1 MTKIP
6 RDVVIGIQNP
16 RNMYCLYGEW
26 CKEECGHKYDHKE
39 NTACH
44 NMCVVY
50 GAITCCEVKKTWGE
64 RWVECKQ
71 SISKFGNKL
80 IHKLGTFL

>member
-6 RDVVIGIQNP
+6 TDVSRTFPKPRD
-16 RNMYCLYGEW
+16 MYCLYGEW
-26 CKEECGHKYDHKE
+26 CNEKCGHKVDHKE

-50 GAITCCEVKKTWGE
+50 GEITCREKKVMLKD
-64 RWVECKQ
+64 RWINFWLNVWT
-71 SISKFGNKL
+71 KL
-80 IHKLGTFL
+80 SDLFL